1 VQFNGK
7 SAYDDTCGGGIAIV
21 RGRTLIGLIS
31 LITPSAATTL
41 SVSAAEVRNVK
52 NGDVIKICTSLT
64 GWRLLESKQSENYC
78 SLVFL

>member
-31 LITPSAATTL
+31 LITPSAAAATTL
-41 SVSAAEVRNVK
+41 SVSAAEDRNVK
-52 NGDVIKICTSLT
+52 NGHVIKICTSLT
-64 GWRLLESKQSENYC
+64 DWRLLESKQSENY
-78 SLVFL
+78 